1 MGVIVEC
8 RGREVWAPSGRVGRL
23 FAEQIKSL
31 ESVVGQPSGV
41 ESSAADTLEID
52 ASIFEGFVRAAL
64 QTLETTNN
72 GSLFAMAAGTVE
84 VAVALNARI
93 TGQWPDVSDR
103 LRPLVIHAQ
112 AVLQATPPDGT
123 LPSHVLAAG

>member
-8 RGREVWAPSGRVGRL
+8 TGQEVWAPSGRVGRL
-23 FAEQIKSL
+23 FAEQIKAL
-31 ESVVGQPSGV
+31 EPVVGQPSGV
-41 ESSAADTLEID
+41 EASAADTLEID
-52 ASIFEGFVRAAL
+52 APAFDGFVRAAL

-72 GSLFAMAAGTVE
+72 GPLFAMTAGCVE

-93 TGQWPDVSDR
+93 TGRWPDVSDR

-112 AVLQATPPDGT
+112 TVLRAISPDGT

>member
-8 RGREVWAPSGRVGRL
+8 GGLEVWAPSGRVGRL
-23 FAEQIKSL
+23 FAEQIRAL
-31 ESVVGQPSGV
+31 EPVVGQPSGV
-41 ESSAADTLEID
+41 EFSAADTLEIEAPTFD
-52 ASIFEGFVRAAL
+52 GFVRVAL

-72 GSLFAMAAGTVE
+72 GPLFAMAAGCVE

-103 LRPLVIHAQ
+103 LRPLVTHAQ
-112 AVLQATPPDGT
+112 TVLQAISPDGT
-123 LPSHVLAAG
+123 LPFHVLAAG